1 MEHIS
6 ILVIDDEPAVLETL
20 TSFLG
25 TLHSFTCVPV
35 TSAEEAISEL
45 KEQSFDLI
53 LSDVRMGGMDGY
65 KLLSILRREYPEI
78 PVILIT
84 GFSHDYDEGIALGAK
99 DFVGKPF
106 DLMALKARIHLVLQ
120 NARLMNELQK
130 KNQALEESNQALE
143 ESNRRLREERDHLI
157 RLVDSWLTQ
166 GVDDLETRT
175 LLTEILMALE

>member
-53 LSDVRMGGMDGY
+53 LSDVRMEGTDGY
-65 KLLSILRREYPEI
+65 ELLSILRREHPEI

-84 GFSHDYDEGIALGAK
+84 GGPYDYDAGIALGAK
-99 DFVGKPF
+99 DFIRKP
-106 DLMALKARIHLVLQ
+106 LNLVALKARIHLVLQ
-120 NARLMNELQK
+120 NARLMNELQE
-130 KNQALEESNQALE
+130 KNRALEG
-143 ESNRRLREERDHLI
+143 SNRRLREERDYLV

-166 GVDDLETRT
+166 GVDDSETRT
-175 LLTEILMALE
+175 LLTEILMALK

>member
-1 MEHIS
+1 MENTS
-6 ILVIDDEPAVLETL
+6 ILVIDDEPAVLKTL

-25 TLHSFTCVPV
+25 TLHSSTCVPV
-35 TSAEEAISEL
+35 TSAEEALSEL

-53 LSDVRMGGMDGY
+53 ISDVQMEGMDGY
-65 KLLSILRREYPEI
+65 KLLSILRREYPET

-84 GFSHDYDEGIALGAK
+84 GFSHDYDEGIALGAR
-99 DFVGKPF
+99 DFIRKPF
-106 DLMALKARIHLVLQ
+106 DSVALKARIYLVLQ

-130 KNQALEESNQALE
+130 KNQALEESN
-143 ESNRRLREERDHLI
+143 RRLREERDHLV